1 MLSNRILE
9 AECGRK
15 SAPRQAC
22 ACTPLSEPDF
32 GELKRPWCFSY
43 LFVCFAAQ
51 TSPDRRISL
60 WGRIGS
66 WGKIDQHPEPVE
78 GCGSCKVAP
87 FDHPR
92 VLR

>member
-32 GELKRPWCFSY
+32 GEPKRPSGFFRIFSC
-43 LFVCFAAQ
+43 V
-51 TSPDRRISL
+51 SRSKRP
-60 WGRIGS
+60 RIG
-66 WGKIDQHPEPVE
+66 
-78 GCGSCKVAP
+78 A
-87 FDHPR
+87 
-92 VLR
+92 